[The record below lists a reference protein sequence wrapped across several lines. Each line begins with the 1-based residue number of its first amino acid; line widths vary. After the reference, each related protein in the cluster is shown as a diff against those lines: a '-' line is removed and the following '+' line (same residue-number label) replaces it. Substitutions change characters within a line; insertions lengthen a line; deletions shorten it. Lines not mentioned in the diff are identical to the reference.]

1 MTKDLCMLFFFFP
14 FFLNYFYFSKS
25 ESAPKMNARK
35 YKLPSSLR
43 PVHPI
48 LGTLFLDLQLK
59 FMGGARAV
67 LDL

>member
-1 MTKDLCMLFFFFP
+1 MTKDMCMLFFFS
-14 FFLNYFYFSKS
+14 FFLNYLYFLKS
-25 ESAPKMNARK
+25 EPAPKMNSRK
-35 YKLPSSLR
+35 VRLPSSLR